1 MDHKYHDDEMGMH
14 NNFDILALCDLVE
27 DYRIEIVN
35 ASEELS
41 ILATELTGAHVVI
54 EAHKKDLVVSNALI
68 VELEES
74 ICVLDDELVDMRD
87 FVVTIVTLL
96 SVQASD
102 TDVVD
107 GLRSILRIDRDALGS
122 DTTIEE
128 IGQKA
133 KLPGGEKAVINR
145 YKDVITSQLS
155 EITALKE
162 RIRLLDPN
170 SDKGALNHPKE
181 CSPAQ
186 ECINSFEG
194 RVEKKG
200 ILKLLISAP
209 TGARTTRYYEP
220 DDGGDKVVGVSGG
233 EEGNINSD
241 VSQSQRT
248 FPADSSSSDSQN
260 KNISATDSNGS
271 KETAENTT
279 AINCPDIRA
288 QDKTDKGGSDYTG
301 GLTADDCI
309 NISDVE
315 KRRVKLKE
323 REMRSSTEGERSKE
337 RRVSK
342 DDKNVYM
349 QLEIDRDNAWR
360 QEDIIDISGPPGI
373 MRSHRKGSRGN
384 SAVDIAL
391 NRARANMIKGQMG
404 YGSESKKTEAA
415 SNILNRSHNYN
426 DEIFNSIRSK
436 NLSSLSI
443 LAPEQNDVRTQEQ
456 QYLHDVWLGTAEN
469 SPPKK
474 RDEKSPSFD
483 DTASLSEPS
492 SNRSSSNSSV
502 TNTVRFSRP
511 IQFSH
516 PVLRSDC
523 DGTFFDKDDLRHSD
537 SRNFSHNSDYSRTNN
552 ADISKI
558 VSETLNKESNR
569 DIIRRKT
576 RL

>member
-170 SDKGALNHPKE
+170 SDKEALNHPKE

-209 TGARTTRYYEP
+209 TGVRRTRYYEP
-220 DDGGDKVVGVSGG
+220 DDSGDKRIAESAR

-241 VSQSQRT
+241 VSQSQGT
-248 FPADSSSSDSQN
+248 FSADSSSSDSQN
-260 KNISATDSNGS
+260 KNIVTE
-271 KETAENTT
+271 ETK
-279 AINCPDIRA
+279 AIDCPDIRA
-288 QDKTDKGGSDYTG
+288 QEKTDKGGNDYTG

-309 NISDVE
+309 DISDIE

-323 REMRSSTEGERSKE
+323 RERSKE
-337 RRVSK
+337 RRVSR

-360 QEDIIDISGPPGI
+360 QEDIIDISGSPGI

-404 YGSESKKTEAA
+404 NDSESKNTETA

-474 RDEKSPSFD
+474 RDEKSQSFD

-502 TNTVRFSRP
+502 KNTVRFSRP

-516 PVLRSDC
+516 PVLRSDR

-537 SRNFSHNSDYSRTNN
+537 SRNFSHNSDDSRTNN

>member
-96 SVQASD
+96 CVQASD

-170 SDKGALNHPKE
+170 SDKEALNHSKE

-209 TGARTTRYYEP
+209 TGVRRTRYYEQ
-220 DDGGDKVVGVSGG
+220 DDGGDKGVGLSGG
-233 EEGNINSD
+233 VEGNINSD
-241 VSQSQRT
+241 VSLSQGT
-248 FPADSSSSDSQN
+248 FSADSSSSDSQN
-260 KNISATDSNGS
+260 KNATATDSNAS
-271 KETAENTT
+271 KESAENTS
-279 AINCPDIRA
+279 ALNCPDIRA
-288 QDKTDKGGSDYTG
+288 QDKTDKGGNDYTG

-309 NISDVE
+309 DISDIE

-323 REMRSSTEGERSKE
+323 REGERSME
-337 RRVSK
+337 RRVSR

-360 QEDIIDISGPPGI
+360 QEDIIDISGSPGI

-404 YGSESKKTEAA
+404 DDSDTKNAEAA

-474 RDEKSPSFD
+474 RDEKSQSFD

>member
-1 MDHKYHDDEMGMH
+1 MDHKYHEDEMGMH
-14 NNFDILALCDLVE
+14 NNFDVLALCDLVE

-41 ILATELTGAHVVI
+41 ILAAELTGANVVI
-54 EAHKKDLVVSNALI
+54 EAHKKDLVASNALI

-87 FVVTIVTLL
+87 FVVTIITLL

-133 KLPGGEKAVINR
+133 KLPGGENAVISR
-145 YKDVITSQLS
+145 YKNVITSQSS

-170 SDKGALNHPKE
+170 SDKEALNHPKE

-186 ECINSFEG
+186 ECINSFERRG
-194 RVEKKG
+194 EKKG

-209 TGARTTRYYEP
+209 TGVRRTRYFEP
-220 DDGGDKVVGVSGG
+220 DDSGDKGVPESGG
-233 EEGNINSD
+233 EGNINSD
-241 VSQSQRT
+241 VSLSQRT
-248 FPADSSSSDSQN
+248 FSADSSSSNPQS
-260 KNISATDSNGS
+260 KNVIVHDSNCS
-271 KETAENTT
+271 KEIAEDTT
-279 AINCPDIRA
+279 AVDSPDIRA
-288 QDKTDKGGSDYTG
+288 QDKADKGGNDYS

-309 NISDVE
+309 NISDIE

-323 REMRSSTEGERSKE
+323 RECERSKE
-337 RRVSK
+337 RRVST

-360 QEDIIDISGPPGI
+360 QEDMIDISGSPGV
-373 MRSHRKGSRGN
+373 MRSHRKGTRGN

-391 NRARANMIKGQMG
+391 NRARANKIKGQTG
-404 YGSESKKTEAA
+404 NDSEAKNTEAA
-415 SNILNRSHNYN
+415 SNILNLSHNYN

-443 LAPEQNDVRTQEQ
+443 LAPEHNDVRTQEQ

-502 TNTVRFSRP
+502 TNTVRFARP

-537 SRNFSHNSDYSRTNN
+537 SRNYSHNSDYSRTNN

-558 VSETLNKESNR
+558 VSETLNKESYR
-569 DIIRRKT
+569 DMVRRKT
-576 RL
+576 RF